1 MRGRK
6 EADPVP
12 WGGTPP
18 APSAGCGAGRNAP
31 PRKRPTN
38 AQGWQPCGLS
48 CCMLPP
54 SFLINRS
61 HSAKPSELA
70 SAPAYSRFSPP
81 TGVPPSLRSVSVPCA
96 SVFTAKLEVRTA
108 KAARLCTFPHGSA
121 GLRTFLRFS
130 VPSSLHAFSRKWTSS
145 FRIPRNP
152 FKARRIHPELPI
164 LHLSAH
170 VRRKTG

>member
-1 MRGRK
+1 
-6 EADPVP
+6 
-12 WGGTPP
+12 
-18 APSAGCGAGRNAP
+18 
-31 PRKRPTN
+31 
-38 AQGWQPCGLS
+38 
-48 CCMLPP
+48 MLPP

-108 KAARLCTFPHGSA
+108 KGARLCTFPHGSA

-170 VRRKTG
+170 VRHKPGRLPLSVWRTSENHSAEIEKSLA